1 MSGLPRARSSGF
13 TLLELI
19 VTVAIFSIL
28 ITLGFFMSFETFR
41 GASHRSE
48 VDVIV
53 SLFQKAR
60 SRAMN
65 NIEQSTWGV
74 CYIAPNYVLLKG
86 LVACDVAYVVDTV
99 KANEVVA
106 AASDFNTMF
115 PVVIFLQL
123 SGSTDETTVEVKQ
136 NARTSTISI
145 NEAGTIIW

>member
-99 KANEVVA
+99 KA
-106 AASDFNTMF
+106 SDFNTMF

>member
-1 MSGLPRARSSGF
+1 MWR
-13 TLLELI
+13 
-19 VTVAIFSIL
+19 
-28 ITLGFFMSFETFR
+28 M
-41 GASHRSE
+41 
-48 VDVIV
+48 
-53 SLFQKAR
+53 LF
-60 SRAMN
+60 
-65 NIEQSTWGV
+65 
-74 CYIAPNYVLLKG
+74 
-86 LVACDVAYVVDTV
+86 TV